1 MWVGSHLLPAAP
13 PPVQEVVKDCL
24 PPSHWQGPPGSD
36 GAPGGGDALQGGHVE
51 PTSGPGGADGS
62 RDPQPAGL
70 SEARSRKRQVA
81 EQRPGSAHKECGVSP
96 LDTLGQATL
105 PGPAAPASLAHL

>member
-1 MWVGSHLLPAAP
+1 M
-13 PPVQEVVKDCL
+13 
-24 PPSHWQGPPGSD
+24 
-36 GAPGGGDALQGGHVE
+36 
-51 PTSGPGGADGS
+51 
-62 RDPQPAGL
+62 
-70 SEARSRKRQVA
+70 A